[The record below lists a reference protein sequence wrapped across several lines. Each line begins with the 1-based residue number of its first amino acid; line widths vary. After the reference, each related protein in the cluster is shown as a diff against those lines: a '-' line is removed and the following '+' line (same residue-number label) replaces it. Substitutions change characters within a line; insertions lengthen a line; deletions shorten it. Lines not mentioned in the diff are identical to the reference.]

1 MDDPPQTRTEIITA
15 LFDAHADSVYRYAR
29 YSLPPDI
36 DARDVVQE
44 VFLRAFRAWNNF
56 HGDADPKTW
65 LLRIARNYV
74 YDLLRAKRRQR
85 EFEAMRSL
93 DDATSTNLNSIL
105 ELEDAVSRLS
115 PDYQQVLN
123 LRWIEDL
130 SVTQTAEI
138 LDWTEAKVRLTFH
151 RAKKKLKE
159 LLDQPLTAVD
169 PPNLSILPAESTQ
182 GGDGRHDKR
191 GQ

>member
-1 MDDPPQTRTEIITA
+1 
-15 LFDAHADSVYRYAR
+15 
-29 YSLPPDI
+29 
-36 DARDVVQE
+36 
-44 VFLRAFRAWNNF
+44 
-56 HGDADPKTW
+56 
-65 LLRIARNYV
+65 
-74 YDLLRAKRRQR
+74 
-85 EFEAMRSL
+85 MRSL